1 MYRQLYEVVFPLNF
15 SLLLTVDGL
24 RGNAS
29 FIELEE
35 LNQRS
40 DFILITN
47 NSQVSAIRFK
57 VPDSV
62 W

>member
-1 MYRQLYEVVFPLNF
+1 M
-15 SLLLTVDGL
+15 DGL